1 MRKLSSIFL
10 ILLLYLGCTLV
21 LKAQYSFE
29 AQLTQVIRE
38 SGKLDVDV
46 GIRST
51 GSSFVLATS
60 TFLFNYNTAGLG
72 SPIKV
77 AANDGPWD
85 YNTDLDYLDVS
96 LNNGSGFAG
105 LIVLFGGGFDNNG
118 AVVPSTFTRIGTVQ
132 FTILNSS
139 QSSGLVWRGI
149 GTVTQV
155 ARLSNPG
162 VYLGGQTPI
171 LGTFLDPTNA
181 PLPTQLASFT
191 ASVVRDK
198 FVLAQNYP
206 NPFNPSTVIEFVVPQ
221 SGFATMKVCNVLG
234 QEVATVFEGN
244 AQAGKINVV
253 RFSATGRRLDSS
265 SGSGSNLPGGM
276 YFYTLKSAGKTETKR
291 MLLVK

>member
-1 MRKLSSIFL
+1 MRKLSSILF
-10 ILLLYLGCTLV
+10 IVLLYLGCTVV
-21 LKAQYSFE
+21 LNAQYSFE

-85 YNTDLDYLDVS
+85 NTDLDYLDVS

-105 LIVLFGGGFDNNG
+105 LTVIFWGGFDNNG

-171 LGTFLDPTNA
+171 TGTFLDPINA
-181 PLPTQLASFT
+181 PLPIQLASFT

-221 SGFATMKVCNVLG
+221 SGFATMKVYNVLG
-234 QEVATVFEGN
+234 QEVATLFEGN
-244 AQAGKINVV
+244 ADAGKINTV
-253 RFSATGRRLDSS
+253 RFSATG
-265 SGSGSNLPGGM
+265 GSAFGGNASNLPSGL
-276 YFYTLKSAGKTETKR
+276 YFYTLRSAGKADTKR
-291 MLLVK
+291 MLLLK